1 MKPRVNWSLVGLFTV
16 ALLALPVGHFLGA
29 TDRAHADPPPIRKV
43 TASQC
48 PAATLVVIEQAT
60 VGVVVERADAL
71 PDSLDQT
78 PTVRVLVLKPQTDP
92 PSAYKVGDVAQLG
105 GVEIVISRGPLV
117 VPD

>member
-1 MKPRVNWSLVGLFTV
+1 MRRLSLIACLVVVG
-16 ALLALPVGHFLGA
+16 FLTA
-29 TDRAHADPPPIRKV
+29 ADPPKPPPIRKV
-43 TASQC
+43 TAGQC
-48 PAATLVVIEQAT
+48 APATLVVIEQAT
-60 VGVVVERADAL
+60 VGVVVERADAM

-117 VPD
+117 LPD

>member
-1 MKPRVNWSLVGLFTV
+1 MRRLLLIPFLLVCLGLS
-16 ALLALPVGHFLGA
+16 
-29 TDRAHADPPPIRKV
+29 ADAGPTIRKV
-43 TASQC
+43 SAAQC

-78 PTVRVLVLKPQTDP
+78 PTVRVLVLKPQTEP

-117 VPD
+117 LPD